1 MLRRPSPVKAL
12 SSGQVQLADLPPWFL
27 RAFAVCFGL
36 LWGSFLNVVIYR
48 VPREMSV
55 VHPASRCPACETPI
69 RPWDNIPVF
78 SWLLLR
84 GRARCCGVQV
94 SARYPLVEA
103 AGGLLSL
110 AIVEA
115 IILRLPESTPLAR
128 AGAIYTADLALALGL
143 LAATFID
150 LEHMYIPD
158 GITLGGA
165 ALGLA
170 TASLRDMTYLDALI
184 GAATGFLIVWLP
196 FVVIYPRLRGGR
208 VGMGLGDAKLLVLA
222 GAWFGWSGALFVLG
236 AGAIQGTLVAIA
248 VLLVRGRIDEPEAVR
263 EERARIQA
271 ELDAMSDDERA
282 EAEKELAL
290 DPLAEEP
297 GEGFGQA
304 RMAFGPFLALATLEF
319 LLFGRDL
326 LGAYLA
332 WIEV

>member
-1 MLRRPSPVKAL
+1 MT
-12 SSGQVQLADLPPWFL
+12 LADFPPWFL

-55 VHPASRCPACETPI
+55 VHPGSTCPACGKPI
-69 RPWDNIPVF
+69 RPWDNVPLF

-84 GRARCCGVQV
+84 GRARCCGAKV

-110 AIVEA
+110 AIVEV
-115 IILRLPESTPLAR
+115 IILRLPDSTPIAR
-128 AGAIYTADLALALGL
+128 ALAIYTADLALALGL

-158 GITLGGA
+158 AITLGGA
-165 ALGLA
+165 VLGLA
-170 TASLRDMTYLDALI
+170 TASLRDLGFLDAVI
-184 GAATGFLIVWLP
+184 GAVVGFVIVWLP

-222 GAWFGWSGALFVLG
+222 GAWFGWGGALFVLG
-236 AGAIQGTLVAIA
+236 AGAVQGTLAAIA
-248 VLLVRGRIDEPEAVR
+248 LLLFRGRIDEPEAVR
-263 EERARIQA
+263 EERERVRA
-271 ELDAMSDDERA
+271 EIEALSGEERA
-282 EAEKELAL
+282 EAEREFAE
-290 DPLAEEP
+290 DPLAEAP

-319 LLFGRDL
+319 LLVGQEV

-332 WIEV
+332 WIDAG

>member
-1 MLRRPSPVKAL
+1 MTI
-12 SSGQVQLADLPPWFL
+12 ADIPPWFL
-27 RAFAVCFGL
+27 RAFALCFGL
-36 LWGSFLNVVIYR
+36 IWGSFLNVVIYR

-55 VHPASRCPACETPI
+55 VRPGSRCPACGKDI
-69 RPWDNIPVF
+69 RAWDNIPVF

-84 GRARCCGVQV
+84 GRARCCGAKV

-115 IILRLPESTPLAR
+115 VLLRLPAATSIER
-128 AGAIYTADLALALGL
+128 AGAIYVADLALALGL

-165 ALGLA
+165 VLGLG
-170 TASLRDMTYLDALI
+170 TASLRDMSFVDSLI
-184 GAATGFLIVWLP
+184 GAAVGFVIVWLP
-196 FVVIYPRLRGGR
+196 FVVIYPRIRGGR

-236 AGAIQGTLVAIA
+236 AGAIQGTLAAIA
-248 VLLVRGRIDEPEAVR
+248 VLLVRGRIEEPEAVR
-263 EERARIQA
+263 KERERIQA
-271 ELDAMSDDERA
+271 ELEAMSEEERA
-282 EAEKELAL
+282 EAEKELAE

-319 LLFGRDL
+319 LLIGRDV

-332 WIEV
+332 WIETG